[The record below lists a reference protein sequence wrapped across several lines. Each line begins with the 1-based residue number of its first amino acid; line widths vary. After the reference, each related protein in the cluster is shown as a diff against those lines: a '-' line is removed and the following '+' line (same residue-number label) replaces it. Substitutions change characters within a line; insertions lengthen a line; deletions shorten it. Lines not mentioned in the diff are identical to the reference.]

1 MRDVLPPG
9 TLLDGKYRIDYALG
23 RGGFGIT
30 YRAQHVKLEQLVAI
44 KEFYPQEYAHREGTT
59 GRLTVAKT
67 QQDPYQRGLERF
79 LKEGK
84 ILAKLNHQNVVRVQD
99 FFEERETA
107 YLVMEL
113 LTGHSLRDELNE
125 QPGKRLPPKQVVS
138 VMDSLVGALEAVHKE
153 GIYHLDLKPDNVLLT
168 PEGRVVLVDF
178 GAAKQGLGSRST
190 QAYTPGYAP
199 LELMAG
205 QQAGPSS
212 DIFELGVMVYEMLIG
227 KLPEWLN
234 ESWKPSGLEEP
245 WGSLVASALKLHKE
259 ERPNSVRMWW
269 QSKPGTEKVEP
280 RRVEEPAKPSPEKR
294 PVSPEIKGF
303 PPLQVFEFEV
313 VTVNA
318 QAEIIKRQRQQAQYY
333 TESLPGGVS
342 LEMVYIP
349 GGKFLMG
356 SPAGEG
362 SDDEKPQHQVT
373 VPPFFMGKYPV
384 TQKQWRAVASLP
396 KVERDLNPDPSNF
409 KGDDRPVEKV
419 NWYDAVEF
427 CKRLSKKT
435 GREYRLPSEAEWEYA
450 CRAGTTTKFYF
461 GETLTPKLARCKA
474 NFGMV
479 LITLFSGETTPVGQ
493 FPPNAFGLYDLHGN
507 VWEWC
512 ADTWH
517 DNYVGAP
524 TDGSAWTTGG
534 NDNRSPMRGGSW
546 GNNPLN
552 CRSAYRNDYVS
563 GRVNLGINF
572 GFRVGC
578 GSGRT
583 L

>member
-1 MRDVLPPG
+1 
-9 TLLDGKYRIDYALG
+9 
-23 RGGFGIT
+23 
-30 YRAQHVKLEQLVAI
+30 
-44 KEFYPQEYAHREGTT
+44 
-59 GRLTVAKT
+59 
-67 QQDPYQRGLERF
+67 
-79 LKEGK
+79 
-84 ILAKLNHQNVVRVQD
+84 
-99 FFEERETA
+99 
-107 YLVMEL
+107 
-113 LTGHSLRDELNE
+113 
-125 QPGKRLPPKQVVS
+125 
-138 VMDSLVGALEAVHKE
+138 
-153 GIYHLDLKPDNVLLT
+153 
-168 PEGRVVLVDF
+168 
-178 GAAKQGLGSRST
+178 
-190 QAYTPGYAP
+190 
-199 LELMAG
+199 
-205 QQAGPSS
+205 
-212 DIFELGVMVYEMLIG
+212 
-227 KLPEWLN
+227 
-234 ESWKPSGLEEP
+234 
-245 WGSLVASALKLHKE
+245 
-259 ERPNSVRMWW
+259 
-269 QSKPGTEKVEP
+269 
-280 RRVEEPAKPSPEKR
+280 
-294 PVSPEIKGF
+294 
-303 PPLQVFEFEV
+303 
-313 VTVNA
+313 
-318 QAEIIKRQRQQAQYY
+318 
-333 TESLPGGVS
+333 
-342 LEMVYIP
+342 
-349 GGKFLMG
+349 
-356 SPAGEG
+356 
-362 SDDEKPQHQVT
+362 
-373 VPPFFMGKYPV
+373 MGKYPV

-409 KGDDRPVEKV
+409 KGDDRPVERV